1 MLFTTYYVFRYHV
14 NMTWI
19 VDYHA
24 EYFIELSAEAEVLQD
39 AVFSL
44 ATVLQTRGP
53 QLGRPYVDTLN
64 GSSFPNMKE
73 LRITLPD
80 GEWRVAFA
88 FDPKRKAVL
97 LVGGSKSGVNEK
109 KFYQSLIRIADT
121 RFKKHLAE
129 TKKIKGEK

>member
-1 MLFTTYYVFRYHV
+1 
-14 NMTWI
+14 MTW
-19 VDYHA
+19 VVNYHA
-24 EYFIELSAEAEVLQD
+24 EYFIELSEEAEVLQD

-97 LVGGSKSGVNEK
+97 LVGGSKSGVKER
-109 KFYQSLIRIADT
+109 KFYQKLIRVADE
-121 RFKKHLAE
+121 RFAKHLAE
-129 TKKIKGEK
+129 MQRKKGEK

>member
-1 MLFTTYYVFRYHV
+1 
-14 NMTWI
+14 MTWI
-19 VDYHA
+19 VNYHA
-24 EYFIELSAEAEVLQD
+24 EYFIELSEEAEVLQD

-53 QLGRPYVDTLN
+53 QLGRPCVDTLN

-88 FDPKRKAVL
+88 FDPKRKAML
-97 LVGGSKSGVNEK
+97 LVGGSKSGVNER
-109 KFYQSLIRIADT
+109 KFYQKLIRVADE
-121 RFKKHLAE
+121 RFAKHLAE
-129 TKKIKGEK
+129 MKKKKGEK

>member
-1 MLFTTYYVFRYHV
+1 MA
-14 NMTWI
+14 WI
-19 VDYHA
+19 VNYHA
-24 EYFIELSAEAEVLQD
+24 EYFIELIAETEVLQD

-44 ATVLQTRGP
+44 ATVLQARGP

-64 GSSFPNMKE
+64 GSAFPNMKE

-109 KFYQSLIRIADT
+109 KFYQKLIRTADM
-121 RFKKHLAE
+121 RFTKHLTE
-129 TKKIKGEK
+129 TKGEK

>member
-1 MLFTTYYVFRYHV
+1 
-14 NMTWI
+14 MTWI
-19 VDYHA
+19 VNYHP
-24 EYFIELSAEAEVLQD
+24 EYFIELSEEAEVLQD

-44 ATVLQTRGP
+44 ATVLQIRGP

-64 GSSFPNMKE
+64 RSSFPNMKE

-97 LVGGSKSGVNEK
+97 LVGGSKSGVNER
-109 KFYQSLIRIADT
+109 KFYQKLIRVADE
-121 RFKKHLAE
+121 RFAKHLAE
-129 TKKIKGEK
+129 MKKKKGGK

>member
-1 MLFTTYYVFRYHV
+1 
-14 NMTWI
+14 MTWI